1 MLTRFNLRAAESDA
15 QINGILHQF
24 LEDATGEAWTASNS
38 QTASTNRWFKN
49 LPTETVSFTLT
60 DLAGWSTPAAKEA
73 IEKLAAQV
81 VNITGQTE
89 PEIHLELGPSVFAEV
104 QAAWQLEV
112 TKFEKKHLA
121 SKPGVR
127 KANKLLSGPNS
138 ISSPSKENENDN
150 GDKRESESFSSP
162 PALRGSAERR
172 VRRLPASLPSLSSTP
187 SPRPTPKPILSAL
200 FRSPISLSRAD
211 RHSM

>member
-1 MLTRFNLRAAESDA
+1 MMTPFAPARAASKHNV
-15 QINGILHQF
+15 NGIINL
-24 LEDATGEAWTASNS
+24 LLKTSSCGDRKKMC
-38 QTASTNRWFKN
+38 RWFN
-49 LPTETVSFTLT
+49 VPGETVSFTLT
-60 DLAGWSTPAAKEA
+60 DLVGWSTSAAKEA

-81 VNITGQTE
+81 THITGQVD
-89 PEIHLELGPSVFAEV
+89 PVILLELGTRTFAEMGE
-104 QAAWQLEV
+104 AWRPLVAEHLAEL
-112 TKFEKKHLA
+112 KRKHLA
-121 SKPGVR
+121 SVKPGVR

-138 ISSPSKENENDN
+138 ISSPSKENENEN

-211 RHSM
+211 RHSNLR